1 MLNWPCSPKEGVQQ
15 IKPNHINTMNEELK
29 DDEVIILDELCKE
42 ALTYRVYEDNAGGLH
57 FTVYQED
64 EEFARLLG
72 ICYNVRPEEIK
83 TCIEDLTDFMDW
95 EGMILRNNEEGM
107 DIDAENSVLFN
118 TCKIIDET
126 YIKKHLGL
134 RRDINYSV
142 MGAAGQE
149 AYLG

>member
-29 DDEVIILDELCKE
+29 NDEVIILDELCKE
-42 ALTYRVYEDNAGGLH
+42 ALTYQVYEDNAGGLH
-57 FTVYQED
+57 FTIYQED
-64 EEFARLLG
+64 EDFVRLLG
-72 ICYNVRPEEIK
+72 ICFNVRPEDIK

>member
-1 MLNWPCSPKEGVQQ
+1 
-15 IKPNHINTMNEELK
+15 MNEELK
-29 DDEVIILDELCKE
+29 NDEVIILDELCKE

-64 EEFARLLG
+64 EDFIRLLG

-83 TCIEDLTDFMDW
+83 TRIEDLTDFMDW
-95 EGMILRNNEEGM
+95 EGMVLRNNDEGR
-107 DIDAENSVLFN
+107 DIDTENIELYK
-118 TCKIIDET
+118 TCNIIDET
-126 YIKKHLGL
+126 YIRNTMGL

>member
-1 MLNWPCSPKEGVQQ
+1 
-15 IKPNHINTMNEELK
+15 MNEELK

-72 ICYNVRPEEIK
+72 ICYNVRPEDIK

-107 DIDAENSVLFN
+107 DIDAENSALFT

-126 YIKKHLGL
+126 SIQKTMGL